1 VHRDIQI
8 NKTTTTMENFIGNAR
23 GLAKNPLGIIA
34 LFISLIYGFACLV
47 LGISAS
53 NLDTDER
60 YLLILFLIIFPVLVL
75 GVFVYLVTK
84 HHKKLYAPADYR
96 DDKSFLETTNIET
109 KNEKIF
115 LEYNQVATQELE
127 SGISTNE
134 VTKNN
139 QEIKKVDRPNKE
151 KVIEFNDYRDKY
163 LLVEELALNRIEELY
178 CAPINKNVRIKGLQK
193 AQFDGVINKE
203 DEVIFIEIKYVR
215 SLTISNQVIDSLKL
229 VCKQLIEFA
238 EHGDIERRIKL
249 VIFIVFEIERLD
261 FLFTQIEN
269 LEKELRN
276 LFVEIIIF
284 KDHIESMKKS
294 LKK

>member
-1 VHRDIQI
+1 
-8 NKTTTTMENFIGNAR
+8 MESFIGNAR

-53 NLDTDER
+53 NLDAKER

-115 LEYNQVATQELE
+115 LEYNQVTTQELE
-127 SGISTNE
+127 SDFSTNE
-134 VTKNN
+134 VTKND
-139 QEIKKVDRPNKE
+139 QVTKKVDQPIKE

-178 CAPINKNVRIKGLQK
+178 CAPTNKNVRIKGLQK

-215 SLTISNQVIDSLKL
+215 SLTMSNQMIDSLKV

-238 EHGDIERRIKL
+238 ERGDIERRIKL
-249 VIFIVFEIERLD
+249 VIFIVFEIERLE
-261 FLFTQIEN
+261 FLFSQIEN

-276 LFVEIIIF
+276 KVVEIIIF
-284 KDHIESMKKS
+284 KDHFQSMKKS
-294 LKK
+294 LEK